1 MHWATYRH
9 IPGDAPEKPT
19 RPQARQ
25 ANSSLDAASS
35 TLQDYPAQGL
45 RLTKTLN
52 NRLQTRAHSS

>member
-1 MHWATYRH
+1 MHWATYRQ

-35 TLQDYPAQGL
+35 TLQDYTQPKASVS
-45 RLTKTLN
+45 KTLN